1 MRQLVDQVAPPTRL
15 AAFRI
20 WSGVFAVGYLLVRL
34 PYWFDVI
41 ELERD
46 RWDPVGVLA
55 PLGDPPARALA
66 RVLLALTFVAGA
78 AFVAGWRYR
87 WSGPAFAVLLLGTL
101 TFRNSWGHLFHTDQ
115 LLALHVLVLGLAP
128 AADRWSL
135 DARRAARAGR
145 PLGGEPDVRYGWPL
159 RLAGIVTV
167 ATYVVTG
174 IAKLR
179 YAGAD
184 WLGGDTL
191 LHQVAFDNARKVV
204 LGDPQAPL
212 AGLFVD
218 HPLLFRPMGLLT
230 LVVELGAPV
239 ALLGRRWAAGWVTAA
254 WTFHVGILLLMA
266 IGFPYPLTL
275 VAFAPLLAC
284 ERPIEWVL
292 GRARPEGPPALRS
305 QPCT

>member
-1 MRQLVDQVAPPTRL
+1 MRRLVDQVAPPTRL
-15 AAFRI
+15 AALRI
-20 WSGVFAVGYLLVRL
+20 WSGAFAVGYLLVRL
-34 PYWFDVI
+34 PYWLDVI
-41 ELERD
+41 DLDRS
-46 RWDPVGVLA
+46 RWDPVGILG
-55 PLGDPPARALA
+55 PFGDPPARAAA
-66 RVLLALTFVAGA
+66 RLLLLATFVAGA

-115 LLALHVLVLGLAP
+115 LLALHVLLLGLAP
-128 AADRWSL
+128 AAERWSL
-135 DARRAARAGR
+135 DARRAQRAGATL
-145 PLGGEPDVRYGWPL
+145 PDEPEVRYGWPL

-167 ATYVVTG
+167 LTYLVTG

-179 YAGAD
+179 YAGSD

-191 LHQVAFDNARKVV
+191 LHQVAFDNARKIV

-212 AGLFVD
+212 AGAFVA
-218 HPLLFRPMGLLT
+218 HPVLFRPMGLLT

-239 ALLGRRWAAGWVTAA
+239 ALLGRRWAAWWAAAA
-254 WTFHVGILLLMA
+254 WTFHVGILALMA

-292 GRARPEGPPALRS
+292 QRARPALRS

>member
-1 MRQLVDQVAPPTRL
+1 MTRLVDLVAPPTRL

-20 WSGVFAVGYLLVRL
+20 WSGAFAVGYLLVRL
-34 PYWFDVI
+34 PYWLDVI
-41 ELERD
+41 DLERD
-46 RWDPVGVLA
+46 RWAPLGVLA
-55 PLGDPPARALA
+55 PLDGPPARAVA
-66 RVLLALTFVAGA
+66 RLLLIATFVAGA
-78 AFVAGWRYR
+78 AFVTGWRYR
-87 WSGPAFAVLLLGTL
+87 WSGPAFALLLLGTL

-135 DARRAARAGR
+135 DARKLQRAGASL
-145 PLGGEPDVRYGWPL
+145 PDEPAVGYGWPL

-167 ATYVVTG
+167 LTYVVTG

-212 AGLFVD
+212 ASAFVG
-218 HPLLFRPMGLLT
+218 HPALFRPMGLLT

-239 ALLGRRWAAGWVTAA
+239 ALLGRRWAAGWAAAA
-254 WTFHVGILLLMA
+254 WTFHIGILLLMA
-266 IGFPYPLTL
+266 IGFPYPLSL

-292 GRARPEGPPALRS
+292 GRARPALRS

>member
-1 MRQLVDQVAPPTRL
+1 MSALVEQVAPPTRL

-20 WSGVFAVGYLLVRL
+20 WSGAFALGYLLVRL
-34 PYWFDVI
+34 PYWLDVI
-41 ELERD
+41 ELERG
-46 RWDPVGVLA
+46 RWDPVGILA
-55 PLGDPPARALA
+55 PLDGPPARALA
-66 RVLLALTFVAGA
+66 RALLTLTFVAGV
-78 AFVAGWRYR
+78 AFVTGWRYR
-87 WSGPAFAVLLLGTL
+87 WSGPAFAVLLVGTL
-101 TFRNSWGHLFHTDQ
+101 TFRNAWGHLFHTDQ

-135 DARRAARAGR
+135 DARRAERAGTAT
-145 PLGGEPDVRYGWPL
+145 PTEPEVRYGWPL

-167 ATYVVTG
+167 LTYVVTG

-191 LHQVAFDNARKVV
+191 LHQVAFDNARKIV

-212 AGLFVD
+212 AGVFVA

-254 WTFHVGILLLMA
+254 WTFHIGILALMA

-284 ERPIEWVL
+284 ERPLEWLRRRV
-292 GRARPEGPPALRS
+292 RPGLRS
-305 QPCT
+305 QS